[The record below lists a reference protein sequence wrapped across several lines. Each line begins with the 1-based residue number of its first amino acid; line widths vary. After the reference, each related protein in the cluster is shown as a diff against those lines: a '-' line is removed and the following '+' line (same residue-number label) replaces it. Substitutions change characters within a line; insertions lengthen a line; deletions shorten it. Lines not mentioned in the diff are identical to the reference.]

1 MTAPL
6 TDETL
11 REYATCREIG
21 GGDLERMARELL
33 AARGELTRW
42 RSIGVDMVHGAML
55 AVAGVSLDENQ
66 AERIKLREERDDLRE
81 SLRAKEGEVADLL
94 QQRAQGNGWDS
105 DEWYGEL
112 CRVEAVLNAVGGM
125 EISRP
130 CSDLVGAVICQRDAA
145 RRERDEARE
154 SLRAKEAEP
163 TFIVHEGPP
172 MEVPPEWEQGY
183 EAGMMRA
190 QAMIV
195 AWLRVEGSNYGLSYA
210 DAIERGDYR
219 KKNQ

>member
-1 MTAPL
+1 VTAPL
-6 TDETL
+6 ADEEL
-11 REYATCREIG
+11 RAWASVEWMDTCSANLR
-21 GGDLERMARELL
+21 DVNAMARELL
-33 AARGELTRW
+33 AARGEFTRW

-66 AERIKLREERDDLRE
+66 AERIKLREERDALRE
-81 SLRAKEGEVADLL
+81 SLRVKEAEVADLL

-145 RRERDEARE
+145 STMYASALAR
-154 SLRAKEAEP
+154 AMAAEAELSP
-163 TFIVHEGPP
+163 LLPLVAALTAWAGDPRGADDCIHGRRLLAT
-172 MEVPPEWEQGY
+172 WQGF
-183 EAGMMRA
+183 
-190 QAMIV
+190 V
-195 AWLRVEGSNYGLSYA
+195 L
-210 DAIERGDYR
+210 DAAE
-219 KKNQ
+219 KKAANP